1 MQDFG
6 DVEQLKALFA
16 KFASPV
22 RLKVRYDDSDLGQ
35 GIHSFIQDFCKLS
48 DKLLWEAEEARG
60 IPGIEIFREDGSPV
74 GIVYH
79 AVPGG
84 HEFQSFLLALYNTAG
99 PGQEVAPEVVEQAKA
114 ISSRMK
120 IQVMMTLS
128 CNQCPEAVTAAQ
140 RLAALSDNVTAE
152 IFDVIRFQDI
162 IDKYNIKGVPC
173 IVINDEHVTF
183 GKKNINEMLA
193 LLQAAED

>member
-1 MQDFG
+1 M
-6 DVEQLKALFA
+6 
-16 KFASPV
+16 
-22 RLKVRYDDSDLGQ
+22 
-35 GIHSFIQDFCKLS
+35 
-48 DKLLWEAEEARG
+48 
-60 IPGIEIFREDGSPV
+60 
-74 GIVYH
+74 
-79 AVPGG
+79 
-84 HEFQSFLLALYNTAG
+84 
-99 PGQEVAPEVVEQAKA
+99 APEVVEQAKA
-114 ISSRMK
+114 IGSRMK

-140 RLAALSDNVTAE
+140 RLATLSDNVTAE

-162 IDKYNIKGVPC
+162 IDKYKIKGVPC

>member
-35 GIHSFIQDFCKLS
+35 GIYSFIQDFGKLS
-48 DKLLWEAEEARG
+48 DKLLWEAEEAEG
-60 IPGIEIFREDGSPV
+60 IPSIEIFREDGSPV

-84 HEFQSFLLALYNTAG
+84 HEFQS
-99 PGQEVAPEVVEQAKA
+99 
-114 ISSRMK
+114 
-120 IQVMMTLS
+120 
-128 CNQCPEAVTAAQ
+128 
-140 RLAALSDNVTAE
+140 
-152 IFDVIRFQDI
+152 
-162 IDKYNIKGVPC
+162 
-173 IVINDEHVTF
+173 
-183 GKKNINEMLA
+183 
-193 LLQAAED
+193 